1 MSKLLVP
8 QMTFAPSGSMKPTR
22 ITKIVSGGQTG
33 ADQGGLDAAIYCSI
47 PHGGWCPKG
56 RKSENGIIP
65 AKYQLQEMP
74 SPDYL
79 VRTKANVVDSDATV
93 IFTCGELDGGSL
105 KTAQFA
111 IKFKKPYLHMNLDKL
126 SRAESIQ
133 TVVNWLQSSCPEE
146 CILNVAG
153 SRGSKAPGI
162 QQSVMVRMVDV
173 ISKVNGKLFYP
184 IQEEG

>member
-1 MSKLLVP
+1 
-8 QMTFAPSGSMKPTR
+8 MTSR

-33 ADQGGLDAAIYCSI
+33 ADQGGLDAALYCSI

-74 SPDYL
+74 SADYL
-79 VRTKANVVDSDATV
+79 VRTKANVVDSDATI

-111 IKFKKPYLHMNLDKL
+111 IKFKKPHLHVNLDKL
-126 SRAESIQ
+126 TRPESIQ
-133 TVVNWLQSSCPEE
+133 EVVKWLQESCPGE
-146 CILNVAG
+146 CTINVAG
-153 SRGSKAPGI
+153 SRASKAPGI

-173 ISKVNGKLFYP
+173 ISQVNRKLFYP
-184 IQEEG
+184 IQVEG